1 MSADKSQPS
10 GGFAF
15 IRLLTIVWALG
26 AGWLFSTHAPAQNA
40 YPLGTSD
47 STGLAHIDL
56 RSWDPI
62 GDGPQNLGGKWDF
75 LGNQFIP
82 PDAFRKNREL
92 PGLIPIEVPS
102 TWVRQ
107 SSVLGPMGS
116 FGFATYH
123 VRLSLPEHHEP
134 LSIRVTNWNMAW
146 RIFANGREIGALGNP
161 DADPSNEWSSPSRV
175 IVPLPDES
183 DIDLV
188 VHISNHIFVQGGL
201 TTTATIGRTKDLE
214 IREQWADF
222 SDAALIA
229 VNSIFSATFLFLF
242 LVRIR
247 RPEYLTLFIL
257 SILFTIRIISL
268 SRTIGDVLPDFPM
281 LLLAR
286 AEYATWFCL
295 PLNYYILLRQRFR
308 QETSVLVASLLIIAA
323 GIGTFFSLAAPIGL
337 LILIEP
343 FGVANTL
350 FAVVTGLYSVFLAAL
365 RRRPDSRMMNLL
377 TAVVAFA
384 AVNDLAVTF
393 HLVASIPLLPVS
405 FVLFIV
411 AHLIAIGGQ
420 LENQITEGEKRVQV
434 LTDSLPVALFQILVK
449 ADQQTE
455 ILYVSSGFER
465 LLGIT
470 PDALKDTNR
479 LIDEIVAQQDREQLL
494 AELRRAIT
502 TDALVEFSFRL
513 VPQGPV
519 ERWIEIQAKRR
530 RSQGSDILL
539 EGLLRD
545 VSAQQELEG
554 KLRDLATTDSLTGL
568 SNRRHF
574 IESTQR
580 ELARANRFGHSVA
593 LLVVDADRFKTIND
607 TYGHAAGDV
616 VLIEIARR
624 LREGTRD
631 VDIIGRLGGEEFGLT
646 LPETD
651 AAGAILTAERLRL
664 QVGGKPIMV
673 NDLAITATISIG
685 VVTEHS
691 SSGDL
696 GKMFVMADRA
706 MYHAKKKGRNR
717 VIVADQSSSES

>member
-1 MSADKSQPS
+1 M
-10 GGFAF
+10 
-15 IRLLTIVWALG
+15 
-26 AGWLFSTHAPAQNA
+26 
-40 YPLGTSD
+40 
-47 STGLAHIDL
+47 
-56 RSWDPI
+56 
-62 GDGPQNLGGKWDF
+62 
-75 LGNQFIP
+75 
-82 PDAFRKNREL
+82 
-92 PGLIPIEVPS
+92 
-102 TWVRQ
+102 
-107 SSVLGPMGS
+107 
-116 FGFATYH
+116 
-123 VRLSLPEHHEP
+123 
-134 LSIRVTNWNMAW
+134 
-146 RIFANGREIGALGNP
+146 
-161 DADPSNEWSSPSRV
+161 
-175 IVPLPDES
+175 
-183 DIDLV
+183 
-188 VHISNHIFVQGGL
+188 
-201 TTTATIGRTKDLE
+201 
-214 IREQWADF
+214 
-222 SDAALIA
+222 
-229 VNSIFSATFLFLF
+229 
-242 LVRIR
+242 
-247 RPEYLTLFIL
+247 
-257 SILFTIRIISL
+257 
-268 SRTIGDVLPDFPM
+268 
-281 LLLAR
+281 
-286 AEYATWFCL
+286 
-295 PLNYYILLRQRFR
+295 
-308 QETSVLVASLLIIAA
+308 
-323 GIGTFFSLAAPIGL
+323 
-337 LILIEP
+337 EP

-350 FAVVTGLYSVFLAAL
+350 FAVVAGLYSVFLATL
-365 RRRPDSRMMNLL
+365 RKRPDSRMMIVL
-377 TAVVAFA
+377 TAVTAFA
-384 AVNDLAVTF
+384 ALNDLALTF
-393 HLVASIPLLPVS
+393 HLIASIPILSAS
-405 FVLFIV
+405 FVLFII
-411 AHLIAIGGQ
+411 AHLVAIGGQ
-420 LENQITEGEKRVQV
+420 LENQITEGENRVRV

-449 ADQQTE
+449 PDQQVE

-470 PDALKDTNR
+470 PSALEDPNR
-479 LIDEIVAQQDREQLL
+479 LIFDLVSSQDRDQLN

-513 VPQGPV
+513 ATQGTV

-530 RSQGSDILL
+530 HSQGSNILL

-545 VSAQQELEG
+545 VTAQKELEG

-593 LLVVDADRFKTIND
+593 LLIVDADRFKTIND

-651 AAGAILTAERLRL
+651 AAGAILTAERLRV

-717 VIVADQSSSES
+717 VIVADQSTSDA